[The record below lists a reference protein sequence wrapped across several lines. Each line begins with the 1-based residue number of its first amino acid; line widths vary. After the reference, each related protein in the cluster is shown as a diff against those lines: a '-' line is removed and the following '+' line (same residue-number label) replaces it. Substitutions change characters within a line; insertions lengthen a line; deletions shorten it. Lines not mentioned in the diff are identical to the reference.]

1 MTKFKNFLIAVIA
14 AMILVFACIMPVTV
28 TFASGGAEE
37 PTDPPQ
43 TPQITYE
50 DLYYFSDNEKCS
62 QRFGE
67 YVATFNNI
75 YSASIQGHLIDWTES
90 NDKTSLEKA
99 STYITQNGL
108 PKIKKSL
115 VIFEVCNEYCLQY
128 YLNYRPE
135 MSEYDHE
142 YADTNNLLYS
152 FFSQL
157 KENKENECK
166 IMFICGFDEARFM
179 SHNAFLDFVDIHV
192 NTALLENFM
201 YNTINRIQS
210 DGRID
215 NRTIIF
221 DSALSFGMGKD
232 ADTGHA
238 LSNIY
243 FKNYFFRFFIY
254 AYKKEITNEVNSV
267 FVKNGIKFLFFID
280 DGEFYDGVE
289 DVIIRDTENDGYTYL
304 NEYLNNEKVCVV
316 GASWKGEDKLEELYT
331 ILDFAYRAGGS
342 SADME
347 FYIFNSQN
355 YPLNFINGYTLREE
369 GNDLGWFEYTLS
381 IIAADFICGNDLT
394 IYDNWDGRCIVTYKP
409 VTFSPNGW
417 FYDFGWNRDSY
428 PKWLEFFSDLFE
440 INIDFVWKL

>member
-1 MTKFKNFLIAVIA
+1 MTKFKNLLTAVIA

-50 DLYYFSDNEKCS
+50 DLYYFSDNEKSS
-62 QRFGE
+62 QRFVGFVSE
-67 YVATFNNI
+67 FNDA
-75 YSASIQGHLIDWTES
+75 YSASIQGHLIDWS
-90 NDKTSLEKA
+90 VSDGASSLEKA
-99 STYITQNGL
+99 STYITQKGF
-108 PKIKKSL
+108 PEIKNSL
-115 VIFEVCNEYCLQY
+115 VIFEVCDEDCLKYFLSYYKNMTEY
-128 YLNYRPE
+128 E
-135 MSEYDHE
+135 HD
-142 YADTNNLLYS
+142 YADTHNLLHS

-157 KENKENECK
+157 KGSKCR
-166 IMFICGFDEARFM
+166 IMFICGFDEAQFM
-179 SHNAFLDFVDIHV
+179 SHNAFLDFVDIHI

-201 YNTINRIQS
+201 YNTIYRIQF

-221 DSALSFGMGKD
+221 DSSLSFDMGKD
-232 ADTGHA
+232 TYTGHA
-238 LSNIY
+238 LSNSF
-243 FKNYFFRFFIY
+243 FKNYFFRFFIAVY
-254 AYKKEITNEVNSV
+254 ENEISNEAHSV
-267 FVKNGIKFLFFID
+267 FVNNGIKFLFYID

-304 NEYLNNEKVCVV
+304 NEYFNNEKVCVV
-316 GASWKGEDKLEELYT
+316 GASWNGEDKLEELYT
-331 ILDFAYRAGGS
+331 ILDYAYLSSGS

-347 FYIFNSQN
+347 FYIYNIAN
-355 YPLNFINGYTLREE
+355 YSLSFINGYTLREE
-369 GNDLGWFEYTLS
+369 GNDLAWFEYTLS
-381 IIAADFICGNDLT
+381 IIAADFISGNDLT
-394 IYDNWDGRCIVTYKP
+394 IYDNWTGRCIVTYKP

-417 FYDFGWNRDSY
+417 FYDFGWNREDSY